1 MNHETMVPD
10 KELLIHKILQQLPNK
25 PVLNRMGTLKPYFI
39 FQKNHEWSKHME
51 RCSSLTVIRK
61 TKTKIPHYSATRV
74 ERQSARPRGRA
85 SRC

>member
-10 KELLIHKILQQLPNK
+10 KELFIHKILQQQQQQPNK

-51 RCSSLTVIRK
+51 RCSSLMVIRK
-61 TKTKIPHYSATRV
+61 TKTKIPHSDVSTQPL
-74 ERQSARPRGRA
+74 E
-85 SRC
+85 